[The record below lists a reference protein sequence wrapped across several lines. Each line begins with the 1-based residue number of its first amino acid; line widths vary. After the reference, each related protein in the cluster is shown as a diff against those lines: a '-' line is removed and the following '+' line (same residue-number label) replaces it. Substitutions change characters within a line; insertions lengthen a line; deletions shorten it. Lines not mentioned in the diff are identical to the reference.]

1 MIASIVMLIVLVAA
15 LSAVSATRTA
25 LTDQYYNQ
33 LAKEAAESGVQFLL
47 SCLKSNETP
56 TFGVDYRPN
65 SASCTDSTQTSTTM
79 KSVVAS
85 SRMES
90 TFAVRITGV
99 EGDYYLLT
107 AKGTVDLLRQS
118 NGMVW
123 SSKEHSLKVN
133 VHKAFLSIT
142 DFAVVT
148 RGYNMFVVRPDG
160 SLWAWGRNT
169 YGAIGSG
176 AATATV
182 TTPTKIISS
191 GVVKV
196 ATNSSSTYAVKSDGS
211 LWAWGAN
218 GSGQLGDGSTTDRS
232 EPVGVISSGVTDVY
246 VRGDSAYA
254 VKSDGS
260 LWAWGANSSGLVGNN
275 STTDQTTPVRIVT
288 SGVKELYGSP
298 SAAVMYLIK
307 TDGSLWAWGTASRK
321 AIGNGSSSGL
331 QLTPVRVIASGVR
344 QVAVSY
350 LFDDVS
356 VLMSDGTVRRW
367 GYYYGVTPSVVTGLS
382 GVSRLI
388 GTSQS
393 TYAITAGGALYAWG
407 QNSNGTIG
415 NGVAGSR
422 VDAPYRV
429 FSSGVVDVNTSR
441 SQPGTIALRSDG
453 GLWGWGQNNYCQQ
466 ADGTTVNRYS
476 PVQVMTNIA
485 SMYTYSDGSY
495 GAGAAAP
502 RFAAVTR
509 DGSLY
514 AWGSNMLGAVG
525 NGVNEG
531 ALSGGTSQCTP
542 HKVMD
547 SVLLVADSDYYT
559 TYIVT
564 ADFNVWS
571 FGANNYSQLG
581 RTGANSLPGQVSLPT
596 IPPLYY

>member
-1 MIASIVMLIVLVAA
+1 MKRALRLGFALPSIMIASIVMLIVLVAA

-65 SASCTDSTQTSTTM
+65 SASCTDSTQTSTKM

-196 ATNSSSTYAVKSDGS
+196 ATNSSST
-211 LWAWGAN
+211 
-218 GSGQLGDGSTTDRS
+218 
-232 EPVGVISSGVTDVY
+232 
-246 VRGDSAYA
+246 YA